1 MMPPAYVTAPLN
13 APGRTKVRLHGC
25 WFVIALGVFIVLV
38 ASAYAQT
45 PVFIKDSVSSEE
57 AGPSRIKAIKCW
69 KEGAT
74 ERGGATGCV
83 AKIGYVVS
91 LEVGNLA
98 GWLEK
103 LKTDKVITSEETGD
117 ALVVEQLP
125 RLNLFIGEHLMKT
138 LQPTQYT
145 KDDPSWYDNP
155 PDPKQKK
162 AAPGRSWLEFT
173 LKRDAANKLSRADWD
188 PVLRT
193 PGISPKMDLAVGIY
207 DGNRNTAH
215 VMAPTVGADMAA
227 PQLQFHLRRVAWDEW
242 TVLGMILL
250 VSAII
255 GFLYL
260 LLRSGI
266 VRDTTCAVREDG
278 LPPLS
283 LGRCQM
289 AFWFFLVICAFYFL
303 WLITG
308 RGDTDTINSTILIL
322 IGISAGTGLGSAILS
337 KNEAETDA
345 AKKQAE
351 ADAAK
356 KHAEIDA
363 AKKQAE
369 ADAAGGVAPA
379 PTPAPPPTPTPTPTP
394 LEPKEIVVYPD
405 KIKAA
410 KAALAQ
416 AKEAKNIDQV
426 TAQTIEVTKWKRAL
440 KHWRARNRGQLLK
453 DLLSEEEGEGRVI
466 TFHRFQIVGWT
477 LILGVVFVSE
487 VLSKLSMPVF
497 DATLLTLMGISSGT
511 YLGFRASAK

>member
-1 MMPPAYVTAPLN
+1 MRKGIRAGKNKTNQTSASRKGFVH
-13 APGRTKVRLHGC
+13 VRRL
-25 WFVIALGVFIVLV
+25 VIALGVFIIVA
-38 ASAYAQT
+38 ASAHGQT

-74 ERGGATGCV
+74 ERGDATGCV

-103 LKTDKVITSEETGD
+103 LKTDKVIDSEKTGE
-117 ALVVEQLP
+117 ALVLEQLP
-125 RLNLFIGEHLMKT
+125 KLNLFIGEHLMKT
-138 LQPTQYT
+138 LQPTEYT
-145 KDDPSWYDNP
+145 KDDPAWYDKPNP
-155 PDPKQKK
+155 PDPVQKK

-215 VMAPTVGADMAA
+215 VMAPTVGANMAD
-227 PQLQFHLRRVAWDEW
+227 PQLEFHLRRIAWDGW
-242 TVLGMILL
+242 TVVGLILL
-250 VSAII
+250 IGAII

-308 RGDTDTINSTILIL
+308 RGDTDTVNSTILIL

-345 AKKQAE
+345 AKQ
-351 ADAAK
+351 
-356 KHAEIDA
+356 
-363 AKKQAE
+363 QAE

-379 PTPAPPPTPTPTPTP
+379 VVAPAPNPTPPPPTPTP

-453 DLLSEEEGEGRVI
+453 DLLSEEDASAGQGRVI

-487 VLSKLSMPVF
+487 VLSKLAMPVF

-511 YLGFRASAK
+511 YLGFKVSAK

>member
-1 MMPPAYVTAPLN
+1 MMPSAYGQSRAQ
-13 APGRTKVRLHGC
+13 VRLHACRLVFTLGA
-25 WFVIALGVFIVLV
+25 FVVLA
-38 ASAYAQT
+38 ASAHAQT
-45 PVFIKDSVSSEE
+45 PVFIKDSVSSAE

-69 KEGAT
+69 KEGARK
-74 ERGGATGCV
+74 RGGTTGCV

-125 RLNLFIGEHLMKT
+125 KLNLFIGDYLMRT
-138 LQPTQYT
+138 LQPTEYT
-145 KDDPSWYDNP
+145 KDDPTWYDNP
-155 PDPKQKK
+155 PDPVQKK

-173 LKRDAANKLSRADWD
+173 LKRDAANKLSRADWE

-215 VMAPTVGADMAA
+215 VMAPTVGADTAA
-227 PQLQFHLRRVAWDEW
+227 PQLEFYLQRVAWDEW
-242 TVLGMILL
+242 TVVGMILL
-250 VSAII
+250 VGAVI

-322 IGISAGTGLGSAILS
+322 IGISTGTALGSAIAS
-337 KNEAETDA
+337 KNEAETADAKNEA
-345 AKKQAE
+345 AKNAY
-351 ADAAK
+351 
-356 KHAEIDA
+356 
-363 AKKQAE
+363 
-369 ADAAGGVAPA
+369 
-379 PTPAPPPTPTPTPTP
+379 
-394 LEPKEIVVYPD
+394 PK
-405 KIKAA
+405 KIKDA
-410 KAALAQ
+410 
-416 AKEAKNIDQV
+416 
-426 TAQTIEVTKWKRAL
+426 KRAL
-440 KHWRARNRGQLLK
+440 AEAKKDRKKIDPKDTAGIAAKNAEIKEQMDKVADLKAGLKDWRAKNRGQLLS
-453 DLLSEEEGEGRVI
+453 DLLSEDEGEGRVI
-466 TFHRFQIVGWT
+466 TFHRFQIVVWT
-477 LILGVVFVSE
+477 LVLGVVFASE
-487 VLSKLSMPVF
+487 VLTKLAMPVF
-497 DATLLTLMGISSGT
+497 DTTLLTLMGISSGT
-511 YLGFRASAK
+511 YLGFKVSAKQNE

>member
-1 MMPPAYVTAPLN
+1 MKTSKVAMLSRKTADLHNAKNAPKAMMPSAYVTAPLN
-13 APGRTKVRLHGC
+13 APDRTKVRLHGC
-25 WFVIALGVFIVLV
+25 RFVIALGVFFVLV

-45 PVFIKDSVSSEE
+45 SVFIKDSVSSEE

-74 ERGGATGCV
+74 EHGGASGCV

-103 LKTDKVITSEETGD
+103 LKTDKVIDSEKTGE
-117 ALVVEQLP
+117 ALVLEQLP

-145 KDDPSWYDNP
+145 RDDPSWYDNP

-266 VRDTTCAVREDG
+266 VRDTTFAVREDG

-283 LGRCQM
+283 LGRCQL

-308 RGDTDTINSTILIL
+308 RGDNDTINSTILIL
-322 IGISAGTGLGSAILS
+322 IGISTGTALGSAIAS
-337 KNEAETDA
+337 KDEAETAD
-345 AKKQAE
+345 AKKKAVKDAYPNKIKDAKTALAAAE
-351 ADAAK
+351 ADRK
-356 KHAEIDA
+356 RIDPKDTAEL
-363 AKKQAE
+363 Q
-369 ADAAGGVAPA
+369 
-379 PTPAPPPTPTPTPTP
+379 
-394 LEPKEIVVYPD
+394 PKTRIS
-405 KIKAA
+405 
-410 KAALAQ
+410 
-416 AKEAKNIDQV
+416 
-426 TAQTIEVTKWKRAL
+426 RSR
-440 KHWRARNRGQLLK
+440 WR
-453 DLLSEEEGEGRVI
+453 
-466 TFHRFQIVGWT
+466 
-477 LILGVVFVSE
+477 
-487 VLSKLSMPVF
+487 
-497 DATLLTLMGISSGT
+497 
-511 YLGFRASAK
+511 

>member
-1 MMPPAYVTAPLN
+1 MMPSAYEQSRAQ
-13 APGRTKVRLHGC
+13 VRLHA
-25 WFVIALGVFIVLV
+25 FRLVFTLGVFILLV
-38 ASAYAQT
+38 ASAHAQT

-98 GWLEK
+98 GWLDK
-103 LKTDKVITSEETGD
+103 LKTDKVITSEETGE

-138 LQPTQYT
+138 LQPTEYT
-145 KDDPSWYDNP
+145 KDDPRWYP
-155 PDPKQKK
+155 ADPVQSQ
-162 AAPGRSWLEFT
+162 AAPGRSWLEFN

-215 VMAPTVGADMAA
+215 VMALPVGADTAA
-227 PQLQFHLRRVAWDEW
+227 PQLEFHLRRVAPDEW
-242 TVLGMILL
+242 TVVGMILL
-250 VSAII
+250 VGAVI

-266 VRDTTCAVREDG
+266 VRDTACAVRKDG

-308 RGDTDTINSTILIL
+308 RGDNDTINSTILIL
-322 IGISAGTGLGSAILS
+322 IGISTGTALGSAIAS
-337 KNEAETDA
+337 KDEAETADAKNEAAKDA
-345 AKKQAE
+345 
-351 ADAAK
+351 
-356 KHAEIDA
+356 
-363 AKKQAE
+363 
-369 ADAAGGVAPA
+369 
-379 PTPAPPPTPTPTPTP
+379 
-394 LEPKEIVVYPD
+394 YPN
-405 KIKAA
+405 KIKDA
-410 KAALAQ
+410 
-416 AKEAKNIDQV
+416 
-426 TAQTIEVTKWKRAL
+426 KRAL
-440 KHWRARNRGQLLK
+440 AAANKDRKKIDPKDTAGIAAKNAEIKEQMDKVADLEAGLKDWRKKNRRQLLL
-453 DLLSEEEGEGRVI
+453 DLLSEDEGEGRVI
-466 TFHRFQIVGWT
+466 TFHRFQIVVWT
-477 LILGVVFVSE
+477 LVLGVVFVSE
-487 VLSKLSMPVF
+487 VLTKLAMPVF
-497 DATLLTLMGISSGT
+497 DTTLLTLMGISSGT
-511 YLGFRASAK
+511 YLGFKVSAKQNE